1 MMVRSFCTVNDSCKS
16 PKVCPRDIPMIPR
29 TLEPEAMDTPEEVRD
44 YDAMDHA
51 TVNARFVAEFLDAH
65 GPCRG
70 GELLDVGTGPARIP
84 IALCR
89 ADRSARVLGIDLAEA
104 MLELRPEQ
112 RRRGGPVRPDPLRPG
127 RCPGPLLPQR
137 PFRGGPQQLDHPPP
151 RRPRSRPGRDGPR
164 GRSRRHAFRP
174 RPGQARRPRD
184 ARSPRHHLRRR
195 RGPRRA
201 ALFEASLHAALT
213 LREVRDIVRTLGR
226 SDADVVMT
234 SDRHWTWSWHR
245 PGL

>member
-1 MMVRSFCTVNDSCKS
+1 
-16 PKVCPRDIPMIPR
+16 
-29 TLEPEAMDTPEEVRD
+29 MDTPEEARD

-104 MLELRPEQ
+104 MLERARSNVAEAGLSDRIRCVRADAQ
-112 RRRGGPVRPDPLRPG
+112 RLLYPNGHFEAVLSNSIIHHLADPAPALAEMARVVAPGGTLFVRDLARPDDLEM
-127 RCPGPLLPQR
+127 L
-137 PFRGGPQQLDHPPP
+137 
-151 RRPRSRPGRDGPR
+151 
-164 GRSRRHAFRP
+164 
-174 RPGQARRPRD
+174 ARLVTTYAGDEAPA
-184 ARSPRHHLRRR
+184 AR
-195 RGPRRA
+195 

-213 LREVRDIVRTLGR
+213 LRDVRDIVRTLVR

-245 PGL
+245 PGP

>member
-1 MMVRSFCTVNDSCKS
+1 
-16 PKVCPRDIPMIPR
+16 MIPR

-104 MLELRPEQ
+104 MLERARSNVAEAGLSARIRCVRADAQGLFYPNGHFEAVLSNSIIHHLADPAPALAEMA
-112 RRRGGPVRPDPLRPG
+112 RVVAPGGTLFVRDLARPDDLEM
-127 RCPGPLLPQR
+127 L
-137 PFRGGPQQLDHPPP
+137 
-151 RRPRSRPGRDGPR
+151 
-164 GRSRRHAFRP
+164 
-174 RPGQARRPRD
+174 ARLVTTYAGDEAPA
-184 ARSPRHHLRRR
+184 AR
-195 RGPRRA
+195 

-213 LREVRDIVRTLGR
+213 PREVRDIVRTLGR

-245 PGL
+245 PGP